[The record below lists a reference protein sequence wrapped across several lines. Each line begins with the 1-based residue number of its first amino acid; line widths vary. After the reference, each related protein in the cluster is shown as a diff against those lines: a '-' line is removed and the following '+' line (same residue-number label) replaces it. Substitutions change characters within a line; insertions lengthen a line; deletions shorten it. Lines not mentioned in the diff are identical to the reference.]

1 MAEKKNEPAKDRDSV
16 VWGLHEVA
24 GALEAG
30 HPVSRVY
37 LAREASGK
45 PVDRVKELAR
55 RRKIPFQFVDVGKL
69 GRLTGTRDHQDVAA
83 LISPVDFVPFEYLLE
98 GDPKQPRTVIV
109 PEQVQFARNLGM
121 IARTAVG
128 AGAHAMLL
136 PLRGGRL
143 VNDEVVRASSGALFR
158 LPLVASANLGAD
170 LKRLK
175 DAGYWVYGLDA
186 GGRQGVFDVDWPPRR
201 ALVVGNE
208 SRGLRPST
216 RKHLDEILHIPLA
229 GELESL
235 NVAVALGVALFD
247 IVRRD
252 GGK

>member
-1 MAEKKNEPAKDRDSV
+1 MAEETSKNTT

-37 LAREASGK
+37 LAREASGTS
-45 PVDRVKELAR
+45 VDRIKELAR

-69 GRLTGTRDHQDVAA
+69 GRLAGTRDHQDVAA
-83 LISPVDFVPFEYLLE
+83 LVSPVEFTPFEYLLD
-98 GDPKQPRTVIV
+98 GDPQQPRTVIV
-109 PEQVQFARNLGM
+109 PEKVQFARNLGM

-128 AGAHAMLL
+128 AGTHAMLL
-136 PLRGGRL
+136 PSRGGRL

-158 LPLVASANLGAD
+158 LPLVASANLVAD
-170 LKRLK
+170 LSRLK
-175 DAGYWVYGLDA
+175 EAGYWVYGLDA
-186 GGRQGVFDVDWPPRR
+186 GGSQSVFDIDWPPRR
-201 ALVVGNE
+201 VLVVGNE

-216 RKHLDEILHIPLA
+216 RKHLDDILHIPLA

-247 IVRRD
+247 IVRR
-252 GGK
+252 GGGTQAG